1 MPRGLATRNRI
12 KQAALELFVTK
23 GVLGT
28 SVRDIAALAEIA
40 EGGLY
45 RHYASKEDLAWKLFS
60 ENYAALAKELQD
72 LAKAKGDFASRLGAM
87 IHRFCRFFDEEPLLF
102 RFLLLT
108 QHQELPKLKSKT
120 QSPVQALHRLVND
133 ARKSG
138 EIAIENADLVTAQLL
153 GLILQPATF
162 MVYGLLTPGMQRVEA
177 EIVDGCL
184 RLVSSPSP
192 FRGRAGV
199 GVAVGSTLRQS
210 SPIPPPNLP
219 LKGERLDRATAKKP
233 ANPARARSAT

>member
-1 MPRGLATRNRI
+1 MPRGIATRNRI
-12 KQAALELFVTK
+12 KLAALELFVTK

-28 SVRDIAALAEIA
+28 SVRDIAAAAEIA

-60 ENYAALAKELQD
+60 ENYASLAKELGD
-72 LAKAKGDFASRLGAM
+72 LGKAKGDLASRLGAM

-120 QSPVQALHRLVND
+120 QSPVQALHRLI
-133 ARKSG
+133 AEAKKSG
-138 EIAIENADLVTAQLL
+138 EIEIHDVDLLTAQLL

-162 MVYGLLTPGMQRVEA
+162 MVYGLLAPGMQRLEA
-177 EIVDGCL
+177 DILAGCL
-184 RLVSSPSP
+184 RLVAIP
-192 FRGRAGV
+192 
-199 GVAVGSTLRQS
+199 VAETKRVAR
-210 SPIPPPNLP
+210 
-219 LKGERLDRATAKKP
+219 
-233 ANPARARSAT
+233 PARLRRAS

>member
-1 MPRGLATRNRI
+1 MPRGIATRNRI
-12 KQAALELFVTK
+12 KLAALELFVTK

-28 SVRDIAALAEIA
+28 SVRDIAAAAEIA

-60 ENYAALAKELQD
+60 ENYAGLAKELGD
-72 LAKAKGDFASRLGAM
+72 LAKAKGDLATRLGAM

-120 QSPVQALHRLVND
+120 QSPVQVLHKLI
-133 ARKSG
+133 AEAKKSG
-138 EIAIENADLVTAQLL
+138 EIDAGDVDLLTAQVL

-162 MVYGLLTPGMQRVEA
+162 MVYGLLAPGMQRLEA
-177 EIVDGCL
+177 DIVAGCL
-184 RLVSSPSP
+184 RLVATRTREETKPT
-192 FRGRAGV
+192 RLRRA
-199 GVAVGSTLRQS
+199 S
-210 SPIPPPNLP
+210 
-219 LKGERLDRATAKKP
+219 
-233 ANPARARSAT
+233 

>member
-28 SVRDIAALAEIA
+28 SVRDIAGLADIA

-60 ENYAALAKELQD
+60 ENYAGLAKELAD
-72 LAKAKGDFASRLGAM
+72 LAKAKGDFTSRLGAM

-108 QHQELPKLKSKT
+108 QHQELPKLKSKAH
-120 QSPVQALHRLVND
+120 SPVQVLHRLVSD
-133 ARKSG
+133 AQKNA
-138 EIAIENADLVTAQLL
+138 EIDIENADLVTAQLL

-162 MVYGLLTPGMQRVEA
+162 MVYRLLTPGMQRIESETLA
-177 EIVDGCL
+177 ACL
-184 RLVSSPSP
+184 RITTPTNNPLPLQGE
-192 FRGRAGV
+192 GRV
-199 GVAVGSTLRQS
+199 GTARDGSAKVVHRR
-210 SPIPPPNLP
+210 PPPDLP
-219 LKGERLDRATAKKP
+219 PEGGRR
-233 ANPARARSAT
+233 RSA

>member
-12 KQAALELFVTK
+12 KDAALELFVTK
-23 GVLGT
+23 GIIGT
-28 SVRDIAALAEIA
+28 SVRDIANLAEIA

-60 ENYAALAKELQD
+60 ENYAGLAKELTD

-108 QHQELPKLKSKT
+108 QHQELPKLKSKA
-120 QSPVQALHRLVND
+120 QSPVQVLHRLVGD
-133 ARKSG
+133 AAKSG
-138 EIAIENADLVTAQLL
+138 EIDIKDTDLVTAQLL

-162 MVYGLLTPGMQRVEA
+162 MVYGLLTPGMQRLEA
-177 EIVDGCL
+177 ETLNACL
-184 RLVSSPSP
+184 KV
-192 FRGRAGV
+192 V
-199 GVAVGSTLRQS
+199 GLQAREALS
-210 SPIPPPNLP
+210 LP
-219 LKGERLDRATAKKP
+219 AK
-233 ANPARARSAT
+233 RRSA

>member
-12 KQAALELFVTK
+12 KQAALELFVAK

-28 SVRDIAALAEIA
+28 SVRDIAALAGIA

-60 ENYAALAKELQD
+60 ENYAGFAKELSD
-72 LAKAKGDFASRLGAM
+72 LAKAKGNFESRLGAM

-108 QHQELPKLKSKT
+108 QHQELPKLKSKS
-120 QSPVQALHRLVND
+120 QSPVQVLHRLVSD
-133 ARKSG
+133 AARNG
-138 EIAIENADLVTAQLL
+138 EIAVADIDLATAQLL

-162 MVYGLLTPGMQRVEA
+162 MVYGLLTPGMQKVEA
-177 EIVDGCL
+177 ETLAACL
-184 RLVSSPSP
+184 KTTTPTDKILPLQGE
-192 FRGRAGV
+192 GRIG
-199 GVAVGSTLRQS
+199 AVGDGSVKAVRRR
-210 SPIPPPNLP
+210 PPPGLP
-219 LKGERLDRATAKKP
+219 PEGGR
-233 ANPARARSAT
+233 RSA

>member
-1 MPRGLATRNRI
+1 MPRGFATRNRI
-12 KQAALELFVTK
+12 KQAALELFVAK

-60 ENYAALAKELQD
+60 ENYAGLAKELGE
-72 LAKAKGDFASRLGAM
+72 LAKAKGDLPARLRTM
-87 IHRFCRFFDEEPLLF
+87 IHRFCQFFDEEPLLF

-120 QSPVQALHRLVND
+120 QSPVQVLHRLVSD
-133 ARKSG
+133 ARKNG
-138 EIAIENADLVTAQLL
+138 EIEAGDADLLTAQVL

-162 MVYGLLTPGMQRVEA
+162 MVYGLLAPGMQRIEA
-177 EIVDGCL
+177 DILAGCL
-184 RLVSSPSP
+184 RLV
-192 FRGRAGV
+192 G
-199 GVAVGSTLRQS
+199 
-210 SPIPPPNLP
+210 
-219 LKGERLDRATAKKP
+219 
-233 ANPARARSAT
+233 ARAIEKPGEEPGRTRLRRAS

>member
-28 SVRDIAALAEIA
+28 SVRDIAGLAEIA

-60 ENYAALAKELQD
+60 ENYAGFAKELSD

-120 QSPVQALHRLVND
+120 QSPVQVLHRLVSD
-133 ARKSG
+133 AQKKA
-138 EIAIENADLVTAQLL
+138 EIAIDNADLVTAQLL

-162 MVYGLLTPGMQRVEA
+162 MVYGLLTPGMQRIEA
-177 EIVDGCL
+177 ETLAACLKITTPTKNSLPLQGEGRVGAACDGSAKAA
-184 RLVSSPSP
+184 R
-192 FRGRAGV
+192 RR
-199 GVAVGSTLRQS
+199 
-210 SPIPPPNLP
+210 PPPNLP
-219 LKGERLDRATAKKP
+219 PEGGRRPL
-233 ANPARARSAT
+233 